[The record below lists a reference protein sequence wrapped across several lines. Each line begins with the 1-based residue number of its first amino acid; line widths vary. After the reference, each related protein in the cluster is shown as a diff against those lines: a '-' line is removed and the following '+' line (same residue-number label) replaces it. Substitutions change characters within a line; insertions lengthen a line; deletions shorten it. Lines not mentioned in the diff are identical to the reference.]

1 MVEGWSTVQVANL
14 PLETTRGE
22 LENVFSE
29 LGPIKKC
36 FVLKPKEGKKSNLGF
51 VTFAMSGDCKA
62 AAERDDLE
70 LNGNTLKLTVKPD
83 KKDWNAE
90 RPAKQINSSS
100 IAKNKA
106 RLIVRNLSFK
116 ADEDALKNHFSK
128 HGQIVDVN
136 ILKKADGRMVG
147 CAFVEFKK
155 VTEATN
161 ALKDLN
167 SSQMLGRTIAVDWA
181 VPKEMFNDKKKTN
194 EVKEE
199 TAEVK
204 EEIKEEVSAEGEDE
218 DSERVSE
225 WIKEEEGDEEADSDD
240 EDEDDDEGD
249 EDDEEEGE
257 DEKEKKNIKAPKPAH
272 NLKAGHD
279 IGEGKTVFIRNL
291 SYDSEEHELK
301 VLMEENFGRV
311 AFAKLVMDK
320 VMGHPRGTAFVKFL
334 RKDDAAKAIHEASP
348 EGEQGI
354 FLAGR
359 RLQVMLAQNKEEVEQ
374 KQKSR
379 EEEKKEGKDQRN
391 LYLAREGMVREGTQ
405 AAEGVSASDMAKRK
419 VVEKQKKH
427 LLKNLNM
434 FVSSTRLCI
443 RNLPPSVD
451 DSKLKSLIVKNVPK
465 TAKVTECKVMR
476 DLASGN
482 GGKKAPSKE
491 YAFVSFEKHLDA
503 LEALRNVNNNPTIF
517 TKDRR
522 PIVEFS
528 IENRKAL
535 LARQKRLEK
544 SREKN
549 PNISEEK
556 KKKLLPASKKL
567 SVKAD
572 KTKPGE
578 GAEKNQFSGLTSDP
592 KQKGLPSHS
601 GAKVRTNREKP
612 KISRKD
618 LRKREEER
626 KNPKL
631 KQKRKN
637 ADILKENL
645 ETTNGPPDPKKAKKE
660 KKKAKKISAEAL
672 KEKESEKKFASLVG
686 QYKSTLQNNSEVRKK
701 WFE

>member
-1 MVEGWSTVQVANL
+1 M
-14 PLETTRGE
+14 
-22 LENVFSE
+22 
-29 LGPIKKC
+29 
-36 FVLKPKEGKKSNLGF
+36 PKE
-51 VTFAMSGDCKA
+51 V
-62 AAERDDLE
+62 
-70 LNGNTLKLTVKPD
+70 
-83 KKDWNAE
+83 
-90 RPAKQINSSS
+90 
-100 IAKNKA
+100 
-106 RLIVRNLSFK
+106 
-116 ADEDALKNHFSK
+116 
-128 HGQIVDVN
+128 
-136 ILKKADGRMVG
+136 
-147 CAFVEFKK
+147 
-155 VTEATN
+155 
-161 ALKDLN
+161 
-167 SSQMLGRTIAVDWA
+167 
-181 VPKEMFNDKKKTN
+181 FNDKKK
-194 EVKEE
+194 EEGVKEE
-199 TAEVK
+199 TVVK
-204 EEIKEEVSAEGEDE
+204 EEIKEEDVTAEEEEEDE
-218 DSERVSE
+218 DNERVSE
-225 WIKEEEGDEEADSDD
+225 WIKEEDGEEVEEDS
-240 EDEDDDEGD
+240 
-249 EDDEEEGE
+249 DEEEGDG
-257 DEKEKKNIKAPKPAH
+257 DEENDEEEEEQEVKKPAH

-301 VLMEENFGRV
+301 ALMEEFFGRV
-311 AFAKLVMDK
+311 AFAKLVVDK

-334 RKDDAAKAIHEASP
+334 RKEDAAKAIHEASP

-359 RLQVMLAQNKEEVEQ
+359 RLQVMLAQNKEEVQE
-374 KQKSR
+374 KQKAR

-443 RNLPPSVD
+443 RNLPPNVD

-465 TAKVTECKVMR
+465 TAKVTECRVMR
-476 DLASGN
+476 DLAAGTS

-503 LEALRNVNNNPTIF
+503 LAALRNVNNNPTVF

-556 KKKLLPASKKL
+556 KKKLLPSKKM

-572 KTKPGE
+572 KTKQGE
-578 GAEKNQFSGLTSDP
+578 ESGSMQADKNQFSGLTSDP

-645 ETTNGPPDPKKAKKE
+645 EASTGPPDPKKAKKE
-660 KKKAKKISAEAL
+660 KKKQKKASSEAL

>member
-1 MVEGWSTVQVANL
+1 MG
-14 PLETTRGE
+14 
-22 LENVFSE
+22 
-29 LGPIKKC
+29 
-36 FVLKPKEGKKSNLGF
+36 
-51 VTFAMSGDCKA
+51 
-62 AAERDDLE
+62 
-70 LNGNTLKLTVKPD
+70 
-83 KKDWNAE
+83 
-90 RPAKQINSSS
+90 
-100 IAKNKA
+100 
-106 RLIVRNLSFK
+106 
-116 ADEDALKNHFSK
+116 
-128 HGQIVDVN
+128 
-136 ILKKADGRMVG
+136 
-147 CAFVEFKK
+147 
-155 VTEATN
+155 
-161 ALKDLN
+161 
-167 SSQMLGRTIAVDWA
+167 
-181 VPKEMFNDKKKTN
+181 
-194 EVKEE
+194 
-199 TAEVK
+199 
-204 EEIKEEVSAEGEDE
+204 
-218 DSERVSE
+218 
-225 WIKEEEGDEEADSDD
+225 
-240 EDEDDDEGD
+240 
-249 EDDEEEGE
+249 
-257 DEKEKKNIKAPKPAH
+257 
-272 NLKAGHD
+272 
-279 IGEGKTVFIRNL
+279 

-379 EEEKKEGKDQRN
+379 EEEKK
-391 LYLAREGMVREGTQ
+391 
-405 AAEGVSASDMAKRK
+405 
-419 VVEKQKKH
+419 KKH

-434 FVSSTRLCI
+434 FVSSTRLRI

-451 DSKLKSLIVKNVPK
+451 DSKLKSLIVKNGPK

-637 ADILKENL
+637 ADVLKENL

-686 QYKSTLQNNSEVRKK
+686 QHKSTLQNNSEVRKK

>member
-1 MVEGWSTVQVANL
+1 MDWNSI
-14 PLETTRGE
+14 
-22 LENVFSE
+22 F
-29 LGPIKKC
+29 
-36 FVLKPKEGKKSNLGF
+36 
-51 VTFAMSGDCKA
+51 
-62 AAERDDLE
+62 
-70 LNGNTLKLTVKPD
+70 D
-83 KKDWNAE
+83 KK
-90 RPAKQINSSS
+90 AKVVN
-100 IAKNKA
+100 
-106 RLIVRNLSFK
+106 F
-116 ADEDALKNHFSK
+116 DDDHFWCPSYF
-128 HGQIVDVN
+128 QVVDVN

-167 SSQMLGRTIAVDWA
+167 SSQMLGRLVIKQIQSRPRVKTLFRTIAVDWA
-181 VPKEMFNDKKKTN
+181 VPKEVFNDKKK
-194 EVKEE
+194 EEGVKEE
-199 TAEVK
+199 TVVK
-204 EEIKEEVSAEGEDE
+204 EEIKEEAETVEEEEDE
-218 DSERVSE
+218 DNERVSE
-225 WIKEEEGDEEADSDD
+225 WIKEEDEDSGEDEDSDEEDEDGDEEV
-240 EDEDDDEGD
+240 
-249 EDDEEEGE
+249 EEI
-257 DEKEKKNIKAPKPAH
+257 DEKVKKPAH

-279 IGEGKTVFIRNL
+279 IAEGKTVFIRNL

-301 VLMEENFGRV
+301 SLMEEYFGRV
-311 AFAKLVMDK
+311 AFAKLVVDK
-320 VMGHPRGTAFVKFL
+320 VMGRPRGTAFVKFL
-334 RKDDAAKAIHEASP
+334 RKEDAAKAIHEASP
-348 EGEQGI
+348 DGEQGI

-359 RLQVMLAQNKEEVEQ
+359 RLQVMLAQNKEEVEE
-374 KQKSR
+374 KQKAR

-443 RNLPPSVD
+443 RNLPPGVD

-465 TAKVTECKVMR
+465 SAKVSECRVMR
-476 DLASGN
+476 DLAAGSSG

-503 LEALRNVNNNPTIF
+503 LAALRNVNNNPTVF

-556 KKKLLPASKKL
+556 KKKLLPSNKKM

-578 GAEKNQFSGLTSDP
+578 ESGSMQVEKNQFSGMTSDP

-645 ETTNGPPDPKKAKKE
+645 ETSTGPPDPKKAKKE
-660 KKKAKKISAEAL
+660 RKKQKKVSSEAL